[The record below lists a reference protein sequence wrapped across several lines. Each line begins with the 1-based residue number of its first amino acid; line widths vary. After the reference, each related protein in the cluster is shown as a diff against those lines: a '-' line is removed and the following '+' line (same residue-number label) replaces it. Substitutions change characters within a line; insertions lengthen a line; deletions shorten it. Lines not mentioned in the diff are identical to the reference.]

1 MIGTGWNSWTG
12 HGVALSSEVDGEKEM
27 AMPSTAGTQTA
38 VETILHTLLHVA
50 RLGEADRRS
59 WWGTRSF
66 GAAGRVVLKQ
76 RLPRTWRMAAAE
88 LDIAAARNRHDEV
101 IERRNAVHLFSDN
114 WPVRRWTSAWV
125 AEQKTADPPDSFLEE
140 LETITDDEITQRLRG
155 ADLKTPIAGTAVRLG
170 TVDKTAFDSADALAP
185 SVALLAAAYV
195 EMDGFTVPYLEV
207 SG

>member
-1 MIGTGWNSWTG
+1 
-12 HGVALSSEVDGEKEM
+12 
-27 AMPSTAGTQTA
+27 MPTSAGTQTA
-38 VETILHTLLHVA
+38 IESSIRALLLVA

-76 RLPRTWRMAAAE
+76 RVPRTWRMAAVE
-88 LDIAAARNRHDEV
+88 LDITAARNRHDEI

-125 AEQKTADPPDSFLEE
+125 AAQKTEDPPDAFFEA
-140 LETITDDEITQRLRG
+140 LETISAEEISQRLRG
-155 ADLKTPIAGTAVRLG
+155 PELKTRISGTAVRLG
-170 TVDKTAFDSADALAP
+170 TVDKSAFDAADALAP
-185 SVALLAAAYV
+185 SVALLAAAYA